1 MRILATILT
10 LAMLA
15 GAAGAI
21 NYDIVRQ
28 VSNDGPTNFVVVE
41 LSGTDP
47 AVFDQP
53 GMAKEGLR
61 TMIAAEVWGTPIGWN
76 NAEDG
81 APFGGKAPL
90 LTGSLAKAAYLNSPE
105 KADLPDYV
113 TQVESYLDE
122 RLNRSADLTV
132 IDKLNVTEGNSTEAV

>member
-1 MRILATILT
+1 MKLLNIFVSILL
-10 LAMLA
+10 LA
-15 GAAGAI
+15 GVAGA
-21 NYDIVRQ
+21 
-28 VSNDGPTNFVVVE
+28 VVE

-90 LTGSLAKAAYLNSPE
+90 LTGSLAKDAYLNSPE

-132 IDKLNVTEGNSTEAV
+132 IDKLNVTEGETDVV